1 MSSSATPCVDVDSH
15 QSVLIVVILLFEQII
30 ELRVFEFLR
39 FVYVILESV
48 LVQVQDVRELK
59 FVVEQILYPHSHKS
73 NTPVNQSIQ

>member
-59 FVVEQILYPHSHKS
+59 FVVDPLVFHGTIVHVESLKAD
-73 NTPVNQSIQ
+73 N

>member
-48 LVQVQDVRELK
+48 LVQVQDIWELK
-59 FVVEQILYPHSHKS
+59 FVINSLVFHGTIVHVESL
-73 NTPVNQSIQ
+73 